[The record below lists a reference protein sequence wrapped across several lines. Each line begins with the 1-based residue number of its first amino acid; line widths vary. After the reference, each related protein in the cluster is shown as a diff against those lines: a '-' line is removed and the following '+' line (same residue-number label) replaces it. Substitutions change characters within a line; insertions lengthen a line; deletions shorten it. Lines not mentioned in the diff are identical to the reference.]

1 MKSISI
7 IYTLILSSLCLQSAD
22 LLREVEF
29 NDGTRLILTLKD
41 QPISFKNFLN
51 SNKIENIK
59 LNLSDTNE
67 LHFTTSQPVERL
79 QKINDLLDQ
88 LRDENFKKREKAAAH
103 LSSIANG
110 FQNILKTNIEKS
122 LDPEVRWRL
131 RRIISSLPPQKS
143 LGFDQLR
150 SKTKRLKGQII
161 NFIITT
167 QYHGSEITLSR
178 SSVKSIKH
186 IPKKLNTSS
195 YIIINEENS
204 PEIPITNIKIDF
216 NSSLEGKILRAEQNI
231 NKTYERIG
239 VSFMSLRPNS
249 YLTVTPKEIE
259 GIQQGNSATNHRPLF
274 EGAISARFCDP
285 EDPTV
290 NCAVSFLGLRVGL
303 VKPGGITLTA
313 FDINNHKI
321 EATTIREGNQFIGI
335 LSKTP
340 ITRFTLSANSDIDT
354 TFSFDDLIF
363 TELQNLNKANG
374 ALLTLK
380 NGDRISCD
388 RFIFPEQFN
397 RTDQSLIAFPSS
409 KSLGKLNIKMK
420 GVLSIHN
427 SQFNGPDKNLLPHL
441 WCLLNDGSILKVNY
455 SPESAPR
462 TAIGK
467 LPLRELKFNALWPS
481 GKKLNEYN
489 NALTVPNN
497 GAAILIRRDPVYV
510 ENFTIN
516 NDSFEGI
523 RKDSSHIKYLFSRM
537 PSIWFN
543 NKSDQYQSGMS
554 LTLVDGQKIY
564 CSAKSLFSIAKLSE
578 THVILQIV
586 NNKEFSIPFD
596 EIQSINF

>member
-67 LHFTTSQPVERL
+67 LHFTTSQPVEQL
-79 QKINDLLDQ
+79 QKINGLLEQ

-131 RRIISSLPPQKS
+131 RRIISNLPPQKS

-186 IPKKLNTSS
+186 IPKKLNTSG

-290 NCAVSFLGLRVGL
+290 SCAVSF
-303 VKPGGITLTA
+303 
-313 FDINNHKI
+313 
-321 EATTIREGNQFIGI
+321 
-335 LSKTP
+335 
-340 ITRFTLSANSDIDT
+340 
-354 TFSFDDLIF
+354 
-363 TELQNLNKANG
+363 
-374 ALLTLK
+374 
-380 NGDRISCD
+380 
-388 RFIFPEQFN
+388 
-397 RTDQSLIAFPSS
+397 
-409 KSLGKLNIKMK
+409 
-420 GVLSIHN
+420 
-427 SQFNGPDKNLLPHL
+427 
-441 WCLLNDGSILKVNY
+441 
-455 SPESAPR
+455 
-462 TAIGK
+462 
-467 LPLRELKFNALWPS
+467 
-481 GKKLNEYN
+481 
-489 NALTVPNN
+489 
-497 GAAILIRRDPVYV
+497 
-510 ENFTIN
+510 
-516 NDSFEGI
+516 
-523 RKDSSHIKYLFSRM
+523 
-537 PSIWFN
+537 
-543 NKSDQYQSGMS
+543 
-554 LTLVDGQKIY
+554 
-564 CSAKSLFSIAKLSE
+564 
-578 THVILQIV
+578 
-586 NNKEFSIPFD
+586 
-596 EIQSINF
+596 